1 MSTTEKRFL
10 CCLWSKTKWNREQE
24 ELKQCPN
31 LKLFKKRLKE
41 MILRGYNEE
50 SVGFSLGVD
59 FLLLLFFIIFW
70 GIWGIIVL
78 ILKYISSEMIYIFS

>member
-1 MSTTEKRFL
+1 
-10 CCLWSKTKWNREQE
+10 
-24 ELKQCPN
+24 
-31 LKLFKKRLKE
+31 